1 MGILDDF
8 KELWVREGMPNKSIG
23 MPKVSKG
30 NKVMYGVV
38 PSSDNE
44 KIETILNSI
53 IGRICII
60 DRDSDGVSN
69 LKFFLNDIVNRE
81 ECIYPLIMDVCNW
94 QYEEC
99 TNDNFKFYQF
109 RLVSNNKRYIVID
122 VRLSLDD
129 DILEFTSM
137 YYSDV
142 SNYLVGKR
150 DSNFGTIFLK
160 VSSLDG
166 VNYSLEDKIYGLD
179 LLNNSYDSLV
189 INNSLLSE
197 YQGSVGV
204 KKVRLK

>member
-1 MGILDDF
+1 MGMLDNF
-8 KELWVREGMPNKSIG
+8 IEFWVGEHKSSNSVG
-23 MPKVSKG
+23 SSRVSKG

-44 KIETILNSI
+44 KIEAILNSI
-53 IGRICII
+53 IGRICKI

-69 LKFFLNDIVNRE
+69 LKFFLDDIVNRE

-94 QYEEC
+94 QYEES
-99 TNDNFKFYQF
+99 TKDNFKFYQF
-109 RLVSNNKRYIVID
+109 RLVSNDKRYIVID
-122 VRLSLDD
+122 VRSSLDD
-129 DILEFTSM
+129 DILEFTST
-137 YYSDV
+137 YHSDV
-142 SNYLVGKR
+142 GNYLVGKR

-179 LLNNSYDSLV
+179 LLNSSYNSLV

>member
-1 MGILDDF
+1 MGMLDSF
-8 KELWVREGMPNKSIG
+8 IGFWVGEHKSSNSVG
-23 MPKVSKG
+23 SSRVSKG

-44 KIETILNSI
+44 KIEAILNSI
-53 IGRICII
+53 IGRICKI

-69 LKFFLNDIVNRE
+69 LKFFLDDIVNRE

-99 TNDNFKFYQF
+99 TKDNFKFYQI
-109 RLVSNNKRYIVID
+109 RLVSNDKRYIVID
-122 VRLSLDD
+122 VRSSLDD
-129 DILEFTSM
+129 DILEFTST
-137 YYSDV
+137 YHSDV
-142 SNYLVGKR
+142 GNYLVGKR

-179 LLNNSYDSLV
+179 LLNSSYDSSV